1 MGIVGLDT
9 KYELVINKAVNPR
22 GKVMAEVSTIVGITF
37 MVIGSLLVSLGLF
50 LCYTTKGEYYNQDE
64 VQAMVTA
71 EVLEEE
77 KKRREENAQ
86 IEAEMAEAAA
96 AMQSQQ
102 LEPEKA
108 NTAK

>member
-1 MGIVGLDT
+1 
-9 KYELVINKAVNPR
+9 
-22 GKVMAEVSTIVGITF
+22 MAEVSTIVGITF

-102 LEPEKA
+102 PAGQQQPEKA
-108 NTAK
+108 NTAKKKRRRGGPMVAA

>member
-1 MGIVGLDT
+1 MGSNYMGSRTYSLSHFSPF
-9 KYELVINKAVNPR
+9 PR
-22 GKVMAEVSTIVGITF
+22 LLWIMTEISSIVGIVF

-102 LEPEKA
+102 LEPE
-108 NTAK
+108 

>member
-1 MGIVGLDT
+1 MV
-9 KYELVINKAVNPR
+9 
-22 GKVMAEVSTIVGITF
+22 EVSTIVGIAF
-37 MVIGSLLVSLGLF
+37 MVMGSLLVSIGLF

-77 KKRREENAQ
+77 KKKREENAQ

-96 AMQSQQ
+96 AAYRHQA
-102 LEPEKA
+102 KA
-108 NTAK
+108 NEAAESANTKKKRRGRGGPMVAA

>member
-1 MGIVGLDT
+1 MLS
-9 KYELVINKAVNPR
+9 PQ
-22 GKVMAEVSTIVGITF
+22 
-37 MVIGSLLVSLGLF
+37 
-50 LCYTTKGEYYNQDE
+50 GEYYNQDE

-96 AMQSQQ
+96 AMQSQA
-102 LEPEKA
+102 EKA
-108 NTAK
+108 NTAKKKRRRGGPMVAAWTVCRFAASIRPSPTTMLLQQK